1 MAYLGI
7 FASFLEYLE
16 LVPIGN
22 IPLRLLLC
30 SQHSDFFFCH
40 YLIINNSRCLTNELT
55 IQM

>member
-7 FASFLEYLE
+7 FASFFEYLK
-16 LVPIGN
+16 LVAIGN

-30 SQHSDFFFCH
+30 SKHSDFFCH
-40 YLIINNSRCLTNELT
+40 YLFVRHLALFIIELT

>member
-7 FASFLEYLE
+7 FANFFEYLK
-16 LVPIGN
+16 LVTIGN

-30 SQHSDFFFCH
+30 SQHSDFFCH

-55 IQM
+55 IKM